1 MDDNGKLKKLVAGT
15 DYEKNIYYEYV
26 NIKDPITKKQGKTYV
41 DAGRAVGD
49 PVDKSDVIPV
59 GTIIKGTVTGKGAYT
74 GEITFTY
81 RIISANVSSAS
92 VSIAKDSNLKTG
104 LDYTGKARYIK
115 KSDLVVRFGKNTLT
129 SNDYDIVNY
138 QNNVKKGKATITIK
152 GKGNYGGT
160 KKYTFKINP
169 KTITVKAN

>member
-1 MDDNGKLKKLVAGT
+1 M
-15 DYEKNIYYEYV
+15 
-26 NIKDPITKKQGKTYV
+26 
-41 DAGRAVGD
+41 
-49 PVDKSDVIPV
+49 
-59 GTIIKGTVTGKGAYT
+59 
-74 GEITFTY
+74 
-81 RIISANVSSAS
+81 
-92 VSIAKDSNLKTG
+92 SIAKDSNLKNG

-129 SNDYDIVNY
+129 ANDYDIVNY